1 MDRNILLLAN
11 GKGTRFKSDFPET
24 PKPLIPYRNK
34 PLIRWAYESIL
45 NSKLAEANQITVVSN
60 NKSTIEYAK
69 KELITNT
76 FQIKPTN
83 SPAETL
89 LECKD
94 IWKDWEYFYTVDCDV
109 SFKFNLTN
117 IRQKY
122 FIPTASSSNPAYSY
136 VTANNRNITGISEKN
151 AISNNAVVGVY
162 PFNSKLLKTYFKT
175 ELFQSSKNSR
185 EVYLSDIINYQID
198 AGLVILQVR
207 CEGFKPMGVPSDII

>member
-1 MDRNILLLAN
+1 MEKAQDL
-11 GKGTRFKSDFPET
+11 SDFPET

-69 KELITNT
+69 KELITDT

-94 IWKDWEYFYTVDCDV
+94 IWKTGSISIRLIVMSV
-109 SFKFNLTN
+109 LNL
-117 IRQKY
+117 I
-122 FIPTASSSNPAYSY
+122 
-136 VTANNRNITGISEKN
+136 
-151 AISNNAVVGVY
+151 
-162 PFNSKLLKTYFKT
+162 
-175 ELFQSSKNSR
+175 
-185 EVYLSDIINYQID
+185 
-198 AGLVILQVR
+198 
-207 CEGFKPMGVPSDII
+207 